1 MIDPL
6 KIQNNYIV
14 NLCKVTFGLTTCAT
28 FNMINVHVFKAA
40 QARRAYFINIWR
52 RRRRFLSGTSPL
64 PYYYNMCVNA
74 SNEVLFLLKKQKQL
88 NLGPKE
94 HKWHLGQ

>member
-40 QARRAYFINIWR
+40 QARRAYF
-52 RRRRFLSGTSPL
+52 FLTGVMTIHVGGQQPGQKTAAPSNTLTTSFIIT
-64 PYYYNMCVNA
+64 
-74 SNEVLFLLKKQKQL
+74 S
-88 NLGPKE
+88 
-94 HKWHLGQ
+94 

>member
-40 QARRAYFINIWR
+40 QARRAYFFFTVIFNAVNKFR
-52 RRRRFLSGTSPL
+52 R
-64 PYYYNMCVNA
+64 
-74 SNEVLFLLKKQKQL
+74 QKENSARAL
-88 NLGPKE
+88 RYIRK
-94 HKWHLGQ
+94 